1 MEEKFSALWVGM
13 INRYII
19 QYIIIKENYNYLW
32 LLTNNGYLILSN
44 LPDPT
49 IFPNPVVGDMSPYPT
64 EVIVIMAQY
73 NAYSGKKMN

>member
-1 MEEKFSALWVGM
+1 MD
-13 INRYII
+13 IRY
-19 QYIIIKENYNYLW
+19 
-32 LLTNNGYLILSN
+32 LTS

-73 NAYSGKKMN
+73 NACSEKKMY